1 MFMSATTRF
10 PDILGND
17 WECKREP
24 PLGKTE
30 CPNYNGIGPE
40 LLHATGEWMCR
51 KCFKVIGQE
60 NSTDDEI
67 QDDDAIDD
75 ENKEEVEIAYTAEG
89 ERNTD
94 FTPEQALRVR
104 ILKTIDKIVA
114 NMNQLDQPF
123 AMYMKK
129 NEYEIA
135 SMVMNLSKDNV
146 PGFEGE
152 RNIKPKVVSVTS
164 HYMKRLPTSNAMR
177 ASKVKSNDIRKRKTV
192 IDNMYRTDIG
202 NPMAMNINNIGNQLG
217 VPETITSLAIE
228 EFEKT
233 TPSNSEP
240 KPLARAAA
248 WLYLFAKKKNYK
260 ITKQEFDK
268 ISNLSRSALNRAI
281 ESYRNLPQS

>member
-1 MFMSATTRF
+1 M
-10 PDILGND
+10 
-17 WECKREP
+17 
-24 PLGKTE
+24 
-30 CPNYNGIGPE
+30 CPNYDGIGPE
-40 LLHATGEWMCR
+40 LLDTTGEWMCR
-51 KCFKVIGQE
+51 KCFQVIGQE

-67 QDDDAIDD
+67 QDDDSIDD

-94 FTPEQALRVR
+94 FTPEQALRVS

-123 AMYMKK
+123 ARYMKK

-135 SMVMNLSKDNV
+135 SMVMNLTEDNV
-146 PGFEGE
+146 PGFEG
-152 RNIKPKVVSVTS
+152 NKNMKPKIVSVTS
-164 HYMKRLPTSNAMR
+164 HYMKRLPTSSAMR
-177 ASKVKSNDIRKRKTV
+177 DSKVKFNDISKRKTV

-202 NPMAMNINNIGNQLG
+202 NPMAMNINSIGSQLG
-217 VPETITSLAIE
+217 ITETIISLAIE

-240 KPLARAAA
+240 KPLAIAGA

-268 ISNLSRSALNRAI
+268 IPNLSRSALNRAI

>member
-1 MFMSATTRF
+1 
-10 PDILGND
+10 
-17 WECKREP
+17 
-24 PLGKTE
+24 
-30 CPNYNGIGPE
+30 
-40 LLHATGEWMCR
+40 
-51 KCFKVIGQE
+51 
-60 NSTDDEI
+60 
-67 QDDDAIDD
+67 
-75 ENKEEVEIAYTAEG
+75 
-89 ERNTD
+89 
-94 FTPEQALRVR
+94 
-104 ILKTIDKIVA
+104 
-114 NMNQLDQPF
+114 
-123 AMYMKK
+123 
-129 NEYEIA
+129 
-135 SMVMNLSKDNV
+135 MNLSKDNV

-217 VPETITSLAIE
+217 VPETIISLAIE

>member
-1 MFMSATTRF
+1 MSATTRF

-104 ILKTIDKIVA
+104 ILKTIDKIV
-114 NMNQLDQPF
+114 
-123 AMYMKK
+123 
-129 NEYEIA
+129 
-135 SMVMNLSKDNV
+135 
-146 PGFEGE
+146 
-152 RNIKPKVVSVTS
+152 
-164 HYMKRLPTSNAMR
+164 
-177 ASKVKSNDIRKRKTV
+177 
-192 IDNMYRTDIG
+192 
-202 NPMAMNINNIGNQLG
+202 
-217 VPETITSLAIE
+217 ETITRLA
-228 EFEKT
+228 T
-233 TPSNSEP
+233 DSES
-240 KPLARAAA
+240 AS
-248 WLYLFAKKKNYK
+248 YLFAIRYDV
-260 ITKQEFDK
+260 TATGVV
-268 ISNLSRSALNRAI
+268 S
-281 ESYRNLPQS
+281 